1 MSILGAGIVRFFN
14 RYKRFVDLESYK
26 RDTANYKKRL
36 DGVYRLTSEVDYAGT
51 ILVLHKA
58 SIYKE
63 IFLWGFTRIPEYTS
77 YRYLNIGDLRNIAFM
92 NSDNVSEID
101 AYGGIVSTSQLIEG
115 VLCLT
120 LNCYESPNKQ
130 YASLCN
136 EVIINRVE
144 GSLRDVGTS
153 PKYNWIFYRGDLSGI
168 KAHYR
173 SVYDLFMSDDYR
185 VKFHVYDLN
194 TSKKKL
200 ILDKVKET
208 AKKGNDLF
216 DI

>member
-1 MSILGAGIVRFFN
+1 MGSDRVRFFN
-14 RYKRFVDLESYK
+14 RYKSFVDVESYK
-26 RDTANYKKRL
+26 KDTENYKKRL
-36 DGVYRLTSEVDYAGT
+36 DNVYKLTSGIDYEGT

-63 IFLWGFTRIPEYTS
+63 VFLWGFSRIPKYTS

-92 NSDNVSEID
+92 KSDNVSEID
-101 AYGGIVSTSQLIEG
+101 AYGGIVSTSQLVEG

-136 EVIINRVE
+136 EIIINRVE
-144 GSLRDVGTS
+144 GSLRSVGTS

-168 KAHYR
+168 KTHYR
-173 SVYDLFMSDDYR
+173 TVYDLFMSDDYSS
-185 VKFHVYDLN
+185 KFHVYDLN
-194 TSKKKL
+194 TSKKKQE
-200 ILDKVKET
+200 LDKAKGV
-208 AKKGNDLF
+208 AKKDNDLF